1 MTDEQRAKYMER
13 KQHLEKLA
21 NMTKEE
27 KLMYKRTR
35 KSDYNK
41 AYKEK
46 MRQNMKPEE
55 FKAWCQS

>member
-1 MTDEQRAKYMER
+1 MER